1 MSETTSVD
9 TDQMTKVMPQV
20 DELENR
26 LAAANNG
33 LVADATP
40 LENAAGD
47 DAAGKAFY
55 DAYSTARDQI
65 TGATR
70 DLQTIT
76 ASIRDGINTMVR
88 GYTQTEEDNTIA
100 TPNSNS

>member
-40 LENAAGD
+40 LE
-47 DAAGKAFY
+47 
-55 DAYSTARDQI
+55 
-65 TGATR
+65 
-70 DLQTIT
+70 
-76 ASIRDGINTMVR
+76 
-88 GYTQTEEDNTIA
+88 TEEDNTIA
-100 TPNSNS
+100 TPNPNS